1 MIENPK
7 ARFQSDVSAA
17 ILSILRSLHR
27 CTGKIDP
34 YGPNFIHTPGRVAKA
49 YIEIFDGLFDQG
61 DLVKELLSKTFPA
74 KADEMITVGPIEVWS
89 MCPHHFLPVQMWVWV
104 AYIPKKKVL
113 GLSKLAR
120 LAELLAKR
128 PALQEDTTID
138 IARTLQ
144 KGLSPL
150 GSACLIKG
158 RHLCMEMRGVKKK
171 ALTTTTAL
179 EGVFR
184 KNSAAKAEFLASVRG
199 DK

>member
-1 MIENPK
+1 MLENSK

-17 ILSILRSLHR
+17 IFSILRSLER
-27 CTGKIDP
+27 CTGKIDA
-34 YGPNFIHTPGRVAKA
+34 YSPNFIHTPGRVAKA
-49 YIEIFDGLFDQG
+49 YVEIFGGLFEKDNQI
-61 DLVKELLSKTFPA
+61 KEILSKTFPA

-89 MCPHHFLPVQMWVWV
+89 MCPHHVLPVQMWVWV
-104 AYIPKKKVL
+104 GYIPKKKVL
-113 GLSKLAR
+113 GLSKIAR
-120 LAELLAKR
+120 LVELLAKR

-144 KGLSPL
+144 KGLLPL
-150 GSACLIKG
+150 GAACMIKG

-184 KNSAAKAEFLASVRG
+184 KNAAAKSEFLSAVRG